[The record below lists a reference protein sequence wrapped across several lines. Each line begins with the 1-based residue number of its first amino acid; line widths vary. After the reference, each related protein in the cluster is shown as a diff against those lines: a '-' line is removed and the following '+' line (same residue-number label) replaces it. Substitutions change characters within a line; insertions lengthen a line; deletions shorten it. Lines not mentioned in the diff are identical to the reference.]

1 MINLLIVD
9 GEDLESQLEDTRRD
23 VENLVQAR
31 QEEKWEDDPQLQQL
45 RENLDSA
52 QHRYNANVGEGNKDP
67 RVLDP
72 LQKEVDK
79 WLTLIKARQ
88 QQIGVDPGEIKVEEG
103 LNNLIQSLRNK
114 LQSEKQLVGQV
125 LDPLEKQLSELDPV
139 VAGLPEAEQDL
150 AHQLRRRLDAL
161 NEARQKYAQAVGEGA
176 IAPSAKVTEL
186 QKQIAELK
194 DRAERRERDLA
205 QQTLRSRDAEL
216 AQDIAKAKSSLDAD
230 QKTLDAD
237 RNAFG
242 QFLLVFEEK
251 QAEHDAAEAAQQK
264 KINLLDAQRAAY
276 TELESA
282 QRDRDEKQSAAEHAF
297 GIRPI
302 TDANVTAAAPADPR
316 MSYSLFVLG
325 AGVVLLAGLT
335 FVSHSA
341 AHRAHH
347 SAASGRP
354 HEPPKIA
361 EQLDSL
367 VLPMASP
374 PRSDA

>member
-1 MINLLIVD
+1 
-9 GEDLESQLEDTRRD
+9 LESQLEDTRRD

-31 QEEKWEDDPQLQQL
+31 QEEKWQDDPQLQQL

-72 LQKEVDK
+72 LQKEVDN

-176 IAPSAKVTEL
+176 VAPSAKVTEL

-205 QQTLRSRDAEL
+205 QQSLRSRDAEL

-230 QKTLDAD
+230 QKPLVAA
-237 RNAFG
+237 RNAYG
-242 QFLLVFEEK
+242 QLLLVFEEK
-251 QAEHDAAEAAQQK
+251 QAGHDAAEAAQQK

-282 QRDRDEKQSAAEHAF
+282 RRDRDEKQSAAEHAF
-297 GIRPI
+297 GIQPI
-302 TDANVTAAAPADPR
+302 TDADVIAAAPADPR

-325 AGVVLLAGLT
+325 AGVVVLAGLT

-347 SAASGRP
+347 SAASAYP

-361 EQLDSL
+361 QQLDSL
-367 VLPMASP
+367 VLPVASP